1 MNVIMQQKNPHVTI
15 IRSFHYKT
23 PLELR
28 IRELGLTAFPLIN
41 AHSNVT
47 LSELNSNVDKLEETL
62 DYSISIFYLFIRI
75 NT

>member
-1 MNVIMQQKNPHVTI
+1 MNVIVQQRN
-15 IRSFHYKT
+15 RYKT

-28 IRELGLTAFPLIN
+28 LRVLGLTAFPLIN